1 MTCGAQGSVTLAQV
15 SKLFSDW
22 RETRPAKG
30 PIPESLV
37 SSIAQLDESYR
48 LSAVAKVLSLNSN
61 ELKKKLTK
69 LDPGHRLLKNGSTAK
84 AQAPRANLQP
94 GIEVTK
100 IIAVEKRPSVEAAAV
115 EIVSP
120 GGWVLRSSTGPINEL
135 QILEFA
141 RAVSAVKA

>member
-1 MTCGAQGSVTLAQV
+1 MSHVVQSHLTLDQV

-22 RETRPAKG
+22 RESRPAKG
-30 PIPESLV
+30 PIPEALV
-37 SSIAQLDESYR
+37 RSVAQLDESHSLR
-48 LSAVAKVLSLNSN
+48 AISKLLRLNST

-69 LDPGHRLLKNGSTAK
+69 LAPGHRLLQKGSPAK
-84 AQAPRANLQP
+84 AQAPVVNSRL

-100 IIAVEKRPSVEAAAV
+100 IIAVEKLPTSEGSAI

-120 GGWVLRSSTGPINEL
+120 GGWVLRSSTGPIKEL

-141 RAVSAVKA
+141 RAVSAVTI